1 MKKKLLLMLTLILA
15 ALPAFSETKEVDIK
29 TLFDN
34 NGSTSRFSSTATSK
48 TSGDF
53 TFSFTKTGS
62 GTYQYNGRSYKPL
75 SGIQMGAGNTMEITC
90 KEGTGIKISKLVFA
104 LHANTSATSAV
115 INNDEVTVSGST
127 LTWEGTPA
135 ETITMKT
142 PDDIE
147 SNQLIFTSV
156 ELTYSQSGESTTT
169 PAPVITPK
177 SGSYFGNLTVT
188 ITPGEGSPEGTA
200 IYYTNGYYSM
210 SINDVENPTSS
221 STPYTEPL
229 ILTPNSRKQ
238 VVKVIAVAPGM
249 DPSEVV
255 FGDYT
260 VTAVNSCNSIRNYLA
275 SAIEGSSNVYEIA
288 TECTVV
294 YQNGQVLFVTDGFNG
309 LYICNA
315 PSGKYKEGDVISGFN
330 GRYASYRTQS
340 GMIGITDSFK
350 DAIRN
355 ESYSWTNATYA
366 NLSPIY
372 ADTNSYPYAVN
383 TVYFDNK
390 AQSEDENNP
399 LIGSLVFANGDK
411 VALYN
416 TNDLSNLGLS
426 TMTNEVEFPAEAGWY
441 NVKGVTSLY
450 NTESMFIPFSFET
463 AVADKTAVPVFS
475 PEAGTLNAAF
485 ELSISS
491 ETPDAYVRYTLDGTE
506 PSMESPVLSD
516 QIIIDKQT
524 TVKAFAVAQGFLP
537 SEVETAEYQIKTG
550 IDGIDAEDG
559 EAEYFDLLGRRVNN
573 PADGLYIKRA
583 NGASTKVLVK

>member
-1 MKKKLLLMLTLILA
+1 MKKKLLFMLTLILA
-15 ALPAFSETKEVDIK
+15 ALPAFSDKKDVDIK
-29 TLFDN
+29 TLFGN
-34 NGSTSRFSSTATSK
+34 NGSIARFSSTSSSK

-53 TFSFTKTGS
+53 TFTFTKTGA

-104 LHANTSATSAV
+104 LHANTNATSAV
-115 INNDEVTVSGST
+115 INGDDVTVSGSS
-127 LTWEGTPA
+127 LTWEGTPS

-142 PDDIE
+142 GDIG
-147 SNQLIFTSV
+147 SDQLIFTSV

-169 PAPVITPK
+169 PAPVISPK

-188 ITPGEGSPEGTA
+188 ITPGEGSPEGTV

-221 STPYTEPL
+221 STQYTEPL
-229 ILTPNSRKQ
+229 VLTPNSRKQ
-238 VVKVIAVAPGM
+238 VVKAIAIAPGK

-260 VTAVNSCNSIRNYLA
+260 VTAVYSCNSIRQYLT
-275 SAIEGSSNVYEIA
+275 SAIEGNVYEMA
-288 TECTVV
+288 AECTVV

-315 PSGKYKEGDVISGFN
+315 PSGKYKEGDVISGFT

-340 GMIGITDSFK
+340 GMMGITDSFK

-355 ESYSWTNATYA
+355 ESYTWTNATYA

-372 ADTNSYPYAVN
+372 ADTNSFPYAVN

-399 LIGSLVFANGDK
+399 VIGSLVFANGDK

-426 TMTNEVEFPAEAGWY
+426 TMANTVDFPVEAGWY
-441 NVKGVTSLY
+441 DVKGVTSLY
-450 NTESMFIPFSFET
+450 NTESMFIPFSFVAAT
-463 AVADKTAVPVFS
+463 AEKTADPVFQ
-475 PEAGTLNAAF
+475 PESGKYEVPFDVTVTSATEGAV
-485 ELSISS
+485 I
-491 ETPDAYVRYTLDGTE
+491 RYTDD
-506 PSMESPVLSD
+506 ESVPTMDSPLLTD
-516 QIIIDKQT
+516 KLTIDRDVT
-524 TVKAFAVAQGFLP
+524 LKAFAVAQGYLP
-537 SEVETAEYQIKTG
+537 SEVIEVVYSKKTG
-550 IDGIDAEDG
+550 IESIDADAAD
-559 EAEYFDLLGRRVNN
+559 AEYFDMLGRRVSN

-583 NGASTKVLVK
+583 NGATTKVLVK